1 MTTAATG
8 SATPTSAPLL
18 VVDDLKTHFEL
29 PAGMVKAVDGVS
41 FRLERGKTL
50 GVVGESGSGK
60 TVLSRTV
67 MRLTLGKNVHTSG
80 SVLFEG
86 RSMLDIPLKEMQN
99 TWGLEMAMIFQDP
112 MTSLNPVVR
121 VGRQVSEHIRKH
133 LDVPKKEAEATALAL
148 LQSVRIPEAEKRLD
162 AYPHEL
168 SGGMR
173 QRVSIAIALAC
184 GPKLLLA
191 DEPTTAL
198 DVTVQHQILNLLS
211 QQRQERHMAMI
222 LVTHDLGVVAGRTDE
237 IAVMYAGKIVE
248 KAPTWMLFREVQH
261 PYTEALLRSIPKTSQ
276 RNHTRLAAIAGRP
289 PDLINPP
296 TGCKFSP
303 RCPYAQEKCHEEEPQ
318 LQTTSEHEHA
328 FACWYP
334 VGSPENKEAFERN
347 MAARLPQT
355 LAVAEGAIVDES
367 LIETSSAP
375 VGGGA

>member
-1 MTTAATG
+1 VTNTSRDQLG
-8 SATPTSAPLL
+8 SGAPLL

-41 FRLERGKTL
+41 FQLAPGKTL

-60 TVLSRTV
+60 TVLSRTI
-67 MRLTLGKNVHTSG
+67 MRLTLGGNVHTSG
-80 SVLFEG
+80 SVMFEG
-86 RSMLDIPLKEMQN
+86 RDILNTSLRDMQK
-99 TWGLEMAMIFQDP
+99 TWGLEMAMVFQDP
-112 MTSLNPVVR
+112 MTSLNPVVKI
-121 VGRQVSEHIRKH
+121 GRQVTEHIRKH
-133 LDVPKKEAEATALAL
+133 LDVPKKEAEATALQL
-148 LQSVRIPEAEKRLD
+148 LKSVRIPEAEARFS

-184 GPKLLLA
+184 GPKILFA

-211 QQRQERHMAMI
+211 QQRRERHMAMI

-248 KAPTWMLFREVQH
+248 KAPTWMLFSKVQH
-261 PYTEALLRSIPKTSQ
+261 PYTEALLRSIPRTTQK
-276 RNHTRLAAIAGRP
+276 NHTRLAAIAGRP

-296 TGCKFSP
+296 SGCKFSP
-303 RCPYAQEKCHEEEPQ
+303 RCPYAQAKCHEEEPQ
-318 LQTTSEHEHA
+318 LQSTKESEHA

-334 VGSPENKEAFERN
+334 VGTPENREAFEKN

-355 LAVAEGAIVDES
+355 LAVAEGKVVDES
-367 LIETSSAP
+367 VIEALP
-375 VGGGA
+375 IVGAN

>member
-1 MTTAATG
+1 
-8 SATPTSAPLL
+8 
-18 VVDDLKTHFEL
+18 
-29 PAGMVKAVDGVS
+29 MVKAVDGVS
-41 FRLERGKTL
+41 FQLAPGKTL

-60 TVLSRTV
+60 TVLARTI
-67 MRLTLGKNVHTSG
+67 MRLTLGGNVHTSG

-86 RSMLDIPLKEMQN
+86 REILDTSMRDMQRI
-99 TWGLEMAMIFQDP
+99 WGLEMAMVFQDP
-112 MTSLNPVVR
+112 MTSLNPVVKI
-121 VGRQVSEHIRKH
+121 GRQVTEHIRKH
-133 LDVPKKEAEATALAL
+133 LDVSKKEAEATALEL
-148 LQSVRIPEAEKRLD
+148 LRSVRIPEPEARFG

-184 GPKLLLA
+184 GPKILFA

-211 QQRQERHMAMI
+211 LQRRERHMAMI

-248 KAPTWMLFREVQH
+248 KAPTWMLFSKVQH
-261 PYTEALLRSIPKTSQ
+261 PYTEALLRSIPRTTQK
-276 RNHTRLAAIAGRP
+276 NHTRLAAIAGRP

-296 TGCKFSP
+296 HGCKFSP
-303 RCPYAQEKCHEEEPQ
+303 RCPYAQAKCHEEEPT
-318 LQTTSEHEHA
+318 LQTANESEHA

-334 VGSPENKEAFERN
+334 VGTPENKAAFEKN

-355 LAVAEGAIVDES
+355 LAVAEGKVVDES
-367 LIETSSAP
+367 VIEALP
-375 VGGGA
+375 IVGAN